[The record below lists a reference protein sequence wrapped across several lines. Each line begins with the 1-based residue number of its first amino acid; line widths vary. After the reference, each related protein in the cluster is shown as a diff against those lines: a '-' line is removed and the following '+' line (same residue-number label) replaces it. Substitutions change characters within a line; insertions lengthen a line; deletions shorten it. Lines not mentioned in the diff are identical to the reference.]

1 MKESSSTAGSGT
13 SSSSTS
19 VPLARTSHS
28 MTEMPMQRCKA
39 KSRRSGVDTRY
50 AFRPGVCMHAL
61 TDAYRRLF
69 IVDQA
74 AAMHMSASCTALDC
88 QAGKQRD
95 FGSNLLRF
103 SFLFKSCG
111 LWTLSNCDFV
121 PHNYETLK
129 WLSSQPTL
137 MQESF

>member
-1 MKESSSTAGSGT
+1 
-13 SSSSTS
+13 
-19 VPLARTSHS
+19 
-28 MTEMPMQRCKA
+28 MQRCKA

-103 SFLFKSCG
+103 SFLFKCCG
-111 LWTLSNCDFV
+111 LWTLSCDFV
-121 PHNYETLK
+121 PHNYETNG
-129 WLSSQPTL
+129 SSLPTL
-137 MQESF
+137 MQESFWW